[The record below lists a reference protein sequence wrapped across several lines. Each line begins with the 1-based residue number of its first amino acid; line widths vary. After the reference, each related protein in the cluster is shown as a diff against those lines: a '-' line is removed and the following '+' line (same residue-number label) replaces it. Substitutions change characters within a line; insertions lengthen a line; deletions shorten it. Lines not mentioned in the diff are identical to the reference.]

1 MPLSHIL
8 CVDDEEDILHV
19 AQMALEVV
27 GGLRVSTCSN
37 GIDAVRDAAVLR
49 PDCIL
54 LDAMMPEMDGPATL
68 QQLRQQPETRNI
80 PIIFMTAR
88 VQPKEV
94 QEYLALGAIGVIPK
108 PFDPMLVTDEIK
120 RIWDRRDA

>member
-1 MPLSHIL
+1 MPLNHIL

-27 GGLRVSTCSN
+27 GGLQVSTCSN
-37 GIDAVRDAAVLR
+37 GIDAVRDAAALQ

-54 LDAMMPEMDGPATL
+54 LDAMMPEMDGPTTL
-68 QQLRQQPETRNI
+68 QQLRQEPETRDI

-108 PFDPMLVTDEIK
+108 PFDPMRVTDEIK
-120 RIWDRRDA
+120 RIWDGRNA